1 MSYQCG
7 FPLTPNQQ
15 HGMVPC
21 NTVAVPPTM
30 SPRPSIVVPPPRSL
44 TDAAATNPMEVFSAD
59 RLEWSREEMNDTD
72 SFDKLKDLLT
82 VKSAVRNES
91 QCECNHRLRL
101 AKNIVEMKKAEGLE
115 IIRAHQ
121 KQQQFWKNAKNWPRK
136 GENSTIFFDRWKI
149 CRFQMKLHQIGYM
162 HPHSPHAT
170 QQPVHRLTEA
180 QFGSMESM
188 GANGMSVG
196 VVVKGRGVGMT
207 MGRILM
213 RLSIFCCSL
222 SRFLLSMEMWQW
234 VDSAI
239 CSPWVRIWWI

>member
-1 MSYQCG
+1 MFVKKKKEMSLDFEEHRTWCNQNLMENSSHKKRRMTIMSYQCG

-121 KQQQFWKNAKNWPRK
+121 KQQQFWKNAKN
-136 GENSTIFFDRWKI
+136 
-149 CRFQMKLHQIGYM
+149 
-162 HPHSPHAT
+162 
-170 QQPVHRLTEA
+170 
-180 QFGSMESM
+180 
-188 GANGMSVG
+188 
-196 VVVKGRGVGMT
+196 
-207 MGRILM
+207 
-213 RLSIFCCSL
+213 
-222 SRFLLSMEMWQW
+222 
-234 VDSAI
+234 
-239 CSPWVRIWWI
+239 